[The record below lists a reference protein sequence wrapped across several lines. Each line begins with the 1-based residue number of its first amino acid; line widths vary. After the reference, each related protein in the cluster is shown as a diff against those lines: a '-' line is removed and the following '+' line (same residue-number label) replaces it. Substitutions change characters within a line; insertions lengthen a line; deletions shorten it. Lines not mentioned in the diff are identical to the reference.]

1 MIYILEYEKISE
13 NIIDA
18 CGNIGIANIL
28 SIVKS
33 FLDIIQIIGPIL
45 CIVALAINFT
55 KLMTNPDEKK
65 FKAGLKNSLIALVIL
80 FMVPFIIN
88 LTMSLADG
96 SFDLATC
103 WNNAEKV
110 STLGEDSNYV
120 ETSDKQKDNID
131 MGGYN
136 TENAKNETNT
146 QNNQQI
152 TKTIFVGDSR
162 TVGMELSVADDPS
175 DVWSSKGSMGLS
187 WMKSTGIPNIESE
200 IKSGSAVVILMGV
213 NDLYKKD
220 QYISYLNENSAKWKE
235 KGAQVY
241 FVSVNPTEGSYS
253 NLNDDIDSFNQKLR
267 SNLTSNIKYIDCNS
281 YLKSNGF
288 STTDGLHYT
297 TDTYNKIYNYIKSNL

>member
-28 SIVKS
+28 SIIKS

-45 CIVALAINFT
+45 CMVALAINFT

-103 WNNAEKV
+103 WNNAEEV

>member
-28 SIVKS
+28 SIIKS

-45 CIVALAINFT
+45 CMVALAINFT

-162 TVGMELSVADDPS
+162 TVGMELSVADNPS

>member
-28 SIVKS
+28 SIIKS

-103 WNNAEKV
+103 WNNAEEV

>member
-136 TENAKNETNT
+136 TENTKNETNT

>member
-28 SIVKS
+28 SIIKS

-45 CIVALAINFT
+45 CMVALAINFT

-162 TVGMELSVADDPS
+162 TVGMELSVTDNPS

>member
-28 SIVKS
+28 SIIKS

>member
-28 SIVKS
+28 SIIKS

-45 CIVALAINFT
+45 CMVALAINFT